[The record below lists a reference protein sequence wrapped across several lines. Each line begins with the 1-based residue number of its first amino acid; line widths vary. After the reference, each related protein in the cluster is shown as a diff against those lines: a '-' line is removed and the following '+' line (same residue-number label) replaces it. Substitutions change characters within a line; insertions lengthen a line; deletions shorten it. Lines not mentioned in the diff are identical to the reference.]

1 MKVFNLNWF
10 KKLIFWDREDD
21 ALLGPAPIASRPV
34 RATSPYGTSIWSVGG
49 GKGGV
54 GKSLVASNLAL
65 ALSRQGKKVLLVD
78 ADLGA
83 ANLHTFLGID
93 GGKGALS
100 SFLKDEISDIGS
112 LISKTP
118 FPNLDLVSGAKD
130 SLDVAD
136 VKNAHIMRL
145 REALKKVEY
154 DYAVLDIGPG
164 TSSNLLDM
172 FLMGNEGIIL
182 STPEPTTIENNY
194 RFLKCLYLRQIKSIA
209 DSQEDGV
216 LNSMLQKIFSDKWSQ
231 RVKTVSDIMEQ
242 LSMLD
247 FDQGRML
254 REDLSATSISMIM
267 NQTKREED
275 ARMGPSIQRACADY
289 FGMDIGYL
297 GSVGYE
303 DCVSESIRTR
313 RPLVMHYSASA
324 AARSLE
330 ACLGKLMNR
339 ANKNQPVTIQF

>member
-1 MKVFNLNWF
+1 MLNFNWL
-10 KKLIFWDREDD
+10 KKLIFWERDYD
-21 ALLGPAPIASRPV
+21 AALAPAPAASRPV
-34 RATSPYGTSIWSVGG
+34 KATSPYGTAIWSVGG

-65 ALSRQGKKVLLVD
+65 SLSKRGKKVLLVD

-100 SFLKDEISDIGS
+100 SFLKDEISDIS
-112 LISKTP
+112 ALISKTP
-118 FPNLDLVSGAKD
+118 FPNLDLISGAKD

-136 VKNAHIMRL
+136 VRNAQVTRL

-164 TSSNLLDM
+164 TQANLLDM

-194 RFLKCLYLRQIKSIA
+194 RFLKCLFLRKIKSIA

-231 RVKTVSDIMEQ
+231 RVKTVSDIIEQ
-242 LSMLD
+242 LTALD

-254 REDLSATSISMIM
+254 REDLCAQSISMIM
-267 NQTKREED
+267 NQTKREKD
-275 ARMGPSIQRACADY
+275 SLMGPSIQKACADY
-289 FGMDIGYL
+289 FGMDIGFL

-303 DCVSESIRTR
+303 DCVSESVRTR
-313 RPLVMHYSASA
+313 RPLVTHYSASN

-330 ACLGKLMNR
+330 SCLGQLMSR
-339 ANKNQPVTIQF
+339 ANRTQPVTIQF

>member
-1 MKVFNLNWF
+1 MTVFNLNWF
-10 KKLIFWDREDD
+10 KKLIFWDRDD
-21 ALLGPAPIASRPV
+21 ESQLPAPAASRPV
-34 RATSPYGTSIWSVGG
+34 RASSPYGTSIWSVGG

-65 ALSRQGKKVLLVD
+65 ALSKQGKKVLLVD

-112 LISKTP
+112 LISRTP
-118 FPNLDLVSGAKD
+118 FPNLDLISGAKD

-136 VKNAHIMRL
+136 VRNAQIRRL

-172 FLMGNEGIIL
+172 FLMGNEGVIL

-194 RFLKCLYLRQIKSIA
+194 RFLKCLFLRKIKSIA

-216 LNSMLQKIFSDKWSQ
+216 LNGMLQKIFSDRWSQ
-231 RVKTVSDIMEQ
+231 RVKTVSDIIEQ
-242 LSMLD
+242 LTVLD

-254 REDLSATSISMIM
+254 KEDLSATSISMIM

-275 ARMGPSIQRACADY
+275 NLMGPSIQRACADY

-313 RPLVMHYSASA
+313 RPLVMNYSASRA
-324 AARSLE
+324 AKSME
-330 ACLGKLMNR
+330 ACLGQLMNR
-339 ANKNQPVTIQF
+339 ANKIQPVTIQF

>member
-1 MKVFNLNWF
+1 MLNLNWL
-10 KKLIFWDREDD
+10 KKLIFWDREVDSLS
-21 ALLGPAPIASRPV
+21 AQAPAACRPI

-65 ALSRQGKKVLLVD
+65 SLSRQGKKVLLVD

-83 ANLHTFLGID
+83 ANLHTFLGMD
-93 GGKGALS
+93 GGKAALS
-100 SFLKDEISDIGS
+100 SFLKNEITDIGS

-118 FPNLDLVSGAKD
+118 FPNLDLISGTKD

-136 VKNAHIMRL
+136 VRNAQVTRL
-145 REALKKVEY
+145 REALKNVEY

-172 FLMGNEGIIL
+172 FLMGNEGVIL

-194 RFLKCLYLRQIKSIA
+194 RFLKCLFLRKIKNIA

-216 LNSMLQKIFSDKWSQ
+216 LNGLLQKIFSDKWSQ
-231 RVKTVSDIMEQ
+231 RVKTVSDIIEQ

-275 ARMGPSIQRACADY
+275 LQMGPSIQMACADY

-297 GSVGYE
+297 GSVGYD
-303 DCVSESIRTR
+303 DCVSESVRTR
-313 RPLVMHYSASA
+313 RPLVMHYSASG

-330 ACLGKLMNR
+330 ACLGQLMNR
-339 ANKNQPVTIQF
+339 ANKTQPVTIQF

>member
-1 MKVFNLNWF
+1 MFNLNWIR
-10 KKLIFWDREDD
+10 KLIFWERDYG
-21 ALLGPAPIASRPV
+21 AQLAPAPMALRPV

-65 ALSRQGKKVLLVD
+65 SLSKQGKKVLLVD

-83 ANLHTFLGID
+83 ANLHTFLGVE

-118 FPNLDLVSGAKD
+118 FPNLDLISGAKD

-136 VKNAHIMRL
+136 VRNAQVTRL

-194 RFLKCLYLRQIKSIA
+194 RFLKCLFLRKIKSIA
-209 DSQEDGV
+209 DSQEDGL
-216 LNSMLQKIFSDKWSQ
+216 LNGMLQKIFSDKWSQ
-231 RVKTVSDIMEQ
+231 RVKTVADIVEQ
-242 LSMLD
+242 ISMLD

-254 REDLSATSISMIM
+254 KEDLAATSISMIM
-267 NQTKREED
+267 NQTKRNED
-275 ARMGPSIQRACADY
+275 AEMGDSIRKACTDY

-303 DCVSESIRTR
+303 ETVSESVRLR
-313 RPLVMHYSASA
+313 RPLVMHYSASR
-324 AARSLE
+324 AARSIEGCLE
-330 ACLGKLMNR
+330 KLMNR
-339 ANKNQPVTIQF
+339 ANKTQPVTIQF

>member
-1 MKVFNLNWF
+1 MFNLNWL
-10 KKLIFWDREDD
+10 KRLIFWDREDE
-21 ALLGPAPIASRPV
+21 AMPAPARAASRPV
-34 RATSPYGTSIWSVGG
+34 RTTNPYGTSIWSVGG

-65 ALSRQGKKVLLVD
+65 GLSKQGKKVLLVD

-93 GGKGALS
+93 GGKAALS

-118 FPNLDLVSGAKD
+118 FPNLDIISGAKD

-136 VKNAHIMRL
+136 VKNAHVTRL

-194 RFLKCLYLRQIKSIA
+194 RFLKCLFLRKIKCIA

-216 LNSMLQKIFSDKWSQ
+216 LNGMLQKIFSDSWSQ
-231 RVKTVSDIMEQ
+231 RVKTVSDIIEQ
-242 LSMLD
+242 LTMLD

-254 REDLSATSISMIM
+254 KEDLKATSISMIM
-267 NQTKREED
+267 NQIKREED
-275 ARMGPSIQRACADY
+275 AMMGPSIQRACADY

-297 GSVGYE
+297 GSVGYD

-313 RPLVMHYSASA
+313 RPLVMHYSASGA
-324 AARSLE
+324 AMSLE

>member
-1 MKVFNLNWF
+1 MLNLNWL
-10 KKLIFWDREDD
+10 KRLIFWEKDPSDRE
-21 ALLGPAPIASRPV
+21 PAPVATRPIQT
-34 RATSPYGTSIWSVGG
+34 TSPYGTQIWSVGG

-54 GKSLVASNLAL
+54 GKSLVASNLAI

-83 ANLHTFLGID
+83 ANLHTFLGIE

-100 SFLKDEISDIGS
+100 SFLKNEISGIEP
-112 LISKTP
+112 LIAKTP
-118 FPNLDLVSGAKD
+118 FPNLDIISGAKD

-136 VKNAHIMRL
+136 VKNSQVARL
-145 REALKKVEY
+145 RAALKKVEY

-194 RFLKCLYLRQIKSIA
+194 RFLKCLFLRKIKNIA

-216 LNSMLQKIFSDKWSQ
+216 LNSLLQQIFSDRWAQ

-242 LSMLD
+242 LSSLD

-254 REDLSATSISMIM
+254 REDLTSTSISMIM
-267 NQTKREED
+267 NQARRDED
-275 ARMGPSIQRACADY
+275 KTMGPSIQRACTDY
-289 FGMDIGYL
+289 FGIDIGYL
-297 GSVGYE
+297 GAIGFE
-303 DCVSESIRTR
+303 DCVNESIRTR
-313 RPLVMHYSASA
+313 KPLVVHYSASQ

-330 ACLGKLMNR
+330 ECLRHLVSR
-339 ANKNQPVTIQF
+339 SKNIQPVTIQF

>member
-1 MKVFNLNWF
+1 MFNLNWL
-10 KKLIFWDREDD
+10 KKLIFWDREDET
-21 ALLGPAPIASRPV
+21 LLGPAPIASRPI

-65 ALSRQGKKVLLVD
+65 SLSKQGKKVLLVD

-100 SFLKDEISDIGS
+100 SFLKNEISDIGS

-118 FPNLDLVSGAKD
+118 FPNLDLISGAKD

-136 VKNAHIMRL
+136 VRNAQVTRL

-194 RFLKCLYLRQIKSIA
+194 RFLKCLFLRKIKSIA

-216 LNSMLQKIFSDKWSQ
+216 LKGMLQKIFSESWSQ
-231 RVKTVSDIMEQ
+231 RVKTVSDIIEQ

-254 REDLSATSISMIM
+254 KEDLSATSISMIM

-275 ARMGPSIQRACADY
+275 AEMGPSIQRACADY

-303 DCVSESIRTR
+303 DCASESIRTR
-313 RPLVMHYSASA
+313 RPLVTHYSASG

-330 ACLGKLMNR
+330 ACLGQLMNR
-339 ANKNQPVTIQF
+339 ANKIQPVTIQF

>member
-1 MKVFNLNWF
+1 MFNLNWL
-10 KKLIFWDREDD
+10 KKLIFWDREDEASLAPAAA
-21 ALLGPAPIASRPV
+21 ALRPV
-34 RATSPYGTSIWSVGG
+34 RAASPYGTSIWSVGG

-65 ALSRQGKKVLLVD
+65 ALSKRGKKVLLVD

-118 FPNLDLVSGAKD
+118 FPNLDLISGAKD

-136 VKNAHIMRL
+136 VKNAQVRRL

-194 RFLKCLYLRQIKSIA
+194 RFLKCLFLRKIKSIA

-216 LNSMLQKIFSDKWSQ
+216 LNGMLQKIFSNSWSQ

-242 LSMLD
+242 LTALD

-267 NQTKREED
+267 NQTKRDED
-275 ARMGPSIQRACADY
+275 NLMGPSIQRACADY

-297 GSVGYE
+297 GAVGYE

-313 RPLVMHYSASA
+313 RPLVMHYGASRA
-324 AARSLE
+324 AMSLE
-330 ACLGKLMNR
+330 ACLGQLMSR
-339 ANKNQPVTIQF
+339 TNKTQPVTIQF

>member
-1 MKVFNLNWF
+1 MLNLDWL
-10 KKLIFWDREDD
+10 KKLVFWDKDADD
-21 ALLGPAPIASRPV
+21 HRPASVSARPV
-34 RATSPYGTSIWSVGG
+34 SATSPYGTQIWSVGG

-54 GKSLVASNLAL
+54 GKSLVATNLAIAL
-65 ALSRQGKKVLLVD
+65 AKQGRKVLLVD

-100 SFLKDEISDIGS
+100 SFLKNEITGLDA
-112 LISKTP
+112 LITKTP
-118 FPNLDLVSGAKD
+118 YPNLDIISGAKD

-136 VKNAHIMRL
+136 VKNAQVSRL
-145 REALKKVEY
+145 RAALKTVRY

-194 RFLKCLYLRQIKSIA
+194 RFLKCLFLRKIKNIA
-209 DSQEDGV
+209 DAQEDGV
-216 LNSMLQKIFSDKWSQ
+216 LNGLLQQIFSERWAQKV
-231 RVKTVSDIMEQ
+231 RTVSDITEQ
-242 LSMLD
+242 LSSLD

-254 REDLSATSISMIM
+254 REDLSSTSISMIM
-267 NQTKREED
+267 NQARKAED
-275 ARMGPSIQRACADY
+275 KSMGPSIQRACTDY
-289 FGMDIGYL
+289 FGVDIGYL
-297 GSVGYE
+297 GAIGFEECVG
-303 DCVSESIRTR
+303 ESIRTR
-313 RPLVMHYSASA
+313 RPLMVHYGASM

-330 ACLGKLMNR
+330 ECLRQLVSRSRN
-339 ANKNQPVTIQF
+339 NQPVTIQF

>member
-1 MKVFNLNWF
+1 MTVFNLNWF
-10 KKLIFWDREDD
+10 KKLIFWDRDD
-21 ALLGPAPIASRPV
+21 ESRLPAPAASRPV
-34 RATSPYGTSIWSVGG
+34 RASSPYGTSIWSVGG

-65 ALSRQGKKVLLVD
+65 ALSKQGKKVLLVD

-112 LISKTP
+112 LISRTP
-118 FPNLDLVSGAKD
+118 FPNLDLISGAKD

-136 VKNAHIMRL
+136 VRNAQVRRL

-172 FLMGNEGIIL
+172 FLMGNEGVIL

-194 RFLKCLYLRQIKSIA
+194 RFLKCLFLRKIKSIA

-216 LNSMLQKIFSDKWSQ
+216 LNGMLQKIFSDRWSQ
-231 RVKTVSDIMEQ
+231 RVKTVSDIIEQ
-242 LSMLD
+242 LTMLD
-247 FDQGRML
+247 FDQGRL
-254 REDLSATSISMIM
+254 LKEDLSATSISMIM

-275 ARMGPSIQRACADY
+275 NLMGPSIQRACADY

-297 GSVGYE
+297 GSVAYE

-313 RPLVMHYSASA
+313 RPLVMNYSASRA
-324 AARSLE
+324 AKSLE
-330 ACLGKLMNR
+330 ACLGQLMNR
-339 ANKNQPVTIQF
+339 ANKIQPVTIQF